1 VLRAVKY
8 IKYYVFCL
16 GTAIVERDNMLNRND
31 DFYPPRP
38 EKDWHKKPYISPQDP
53 RISEGIKKPEPPRV
67 LTITDLFPNLGRLS
81 IGWSPILDT
90 LKEVTATKPSYPPY
104 DIVKID
110 DETNVL
116 NVAVAGFSKKD
127 LTVSVQDSV
136 LKIEGKKKGRP
147 EGEVVYQG
155 IAGRNF
161 TLSLAVAE
169 FWEIKDAKVEDGMLV
184 ITFVK
189 ELPEEKKP
197 KVIDI
202 K

>member
-1 VLRAVKY
+1 MN
-8 IKYYVFCL
+8 
-16 GTAIVERDNMLNRND
+16 EN
-31 DFYPPRP
+31 
-38 EKDWHKKPYISPQDP
+38 PYISPFDRDPWNGKKPKTPPQDP
-53 RISEGIKKPEPPRV
+53 RGSAYNPPLERKP

-90 LKEVTATKPSYPPY
+90 LKEVTATKPAYPPY

-136 LKIEGKKKGRP
+136 LKIEGKKKGKT

>member
-1 VLRAVKY
+1 M
-8 IKYYVFCL
+8 
-16 GTAIVERDNMLNRND
+16 TNRND
-31 DFYPPRP
+31 DFFPPRP
-38 EKDWHKKPYISPQDP
+38 QKEWDNNPHRPPYSPEWDKKKSAEITPKPITIS
-53 RISEGIKKPEPPRV
+53 
-67 LTITDLFPNLGRLS
+67 DLFPNLGRLS
-81 IGWSPILDT
+81 IGWSPILNS
-90 LKEVTATKPSYPPY
+90 LKEVTANKPSYPPY
-104 DIVKID
+104 DIVKV
-110 DETNVL
+110 DEDTNVL

-127 LTVSVQDSV
+127 LNVSVQDSI
-136 LKIEGKKKGRP
+136 LKIEGKKKGKQ
-147 EGEVVYQG
+147 EGEIVYQG

-197 KVIDI
+197 KVIEI

>member
-1 VLRAVKY
+1 MNK
-8 IKYYVFCL
+8 K
-16 GTAIVERDNMLNRND
+16 ND
-31 DFYPPRP
+31 PFYMGK
-38 EKDWHKKPYISPQDP
+38 EDWHKPWPNSP
-53 RISEGIKKPEPPRV
+53 RAEEWRKPEPPKPI
-67 LTITDLFPNLGRLS
+67 TIFDVFPNLGRLS
-81 IGWSPILDT
+81 IGWSPLLDT
-90 LKEVTATKPSYPPY
+90 LKEVTATKPAYPPY
-104 DIVKID
+104 DIIAL
-110 DETNVL
+110 DEDTNVL

-136 LKIEGKKKGRP
+136 LTIEGKKKDKDK
-147 EGEVVYQG
+147 GEVVYQG

-161 TLSLAVAE
+161 SLKLAVAE